1 MAVFPRS
8 TLDAFDPAPS
18 DYDPHNLTGG
28 RLLSGN
34 QPKPDAAEI
43 IKKHTRP
50 DGKINWSQVLLALAG
65 MGITTG
71 IGAAVGGGR
80 GALTAVA
87 EGLSGLTTGY
97 ERGAERREQNIL
109 NQEETGF
116 RRAHEERRTK
126 AAERQADA
134 LEDKAGQEKWT
145 WDSRNRVFASNKG
158 AIKQPATE
166 VPAPPAKEEKGV
178 YDKDRGVIVFP
189 TRGEIRVL
197 EGLPAKQ
204 FAPPRPATPKT
215 PTPAPWT
222 IDKIS
227 GHKMGWNPKTGDYDI
242 DMGLGPQTGKDEGKD
257 EGKGR
262 DWGAPIPDKIN
273 PLNAAPGPTLTSTPE
288 PGRTPAPMD
297 TTIGFSM
304 QEEVRLRELT
314 QKAMSQDGNL
324 EGPEFDEYERLRIKR
339 LRSKNAPH

>member
-134 LEDKAGQEKWT
+134 LEDKTRQEKWT
-145 WDSRNRVFASNKG
+145 WDSNNRVFISNQG
-158 AIKQPATE
+158 NVKQPAVN
-166 VPAPPAKEEKGV
+166 VPAPPEKEEKGI
-178 YDKDRGVIVFP
+178 YDQNRGVIVFP
-189 TRGEIRVL
+189 SKGEFKVL
-197 EGLPAKQ
+197 EGLPSMQ
-204 FAPPRPATPKT
+204 FAPERPATPRT
-215 PTPAPWT
+215 PTPAPYKFDST
-222 IDKIS
+222 T
-227 GHKMGWNPKTGDYDI
+227 GHKMGWNTETGTYDI
-242 DMGLGPQTGKDEGKD
+242 DMGLPQP
-257 EGKGR
+257 KGEEKR
-262 DWGAPIPDKIN
+262 SAFEEKLKRGN
-273 PLNAAPGPTLTSTPE
+273 PLNEGTDFVGPPSSKPTFTPA
-288 PGRTPAPMD
+288 PGRTPAPKPTLTPTPAD
-297 TTIGFSM
+297 IIGD
-304 QEEVRLRELT
+304 
-314 QKAMSQDGNL
+314 A
-324 EGPEFDEYERLRIKR
+324 LRIQKLLKKINPETGKAFTEAEALAYIAAHR
-339 LRSKNAPH
+339 